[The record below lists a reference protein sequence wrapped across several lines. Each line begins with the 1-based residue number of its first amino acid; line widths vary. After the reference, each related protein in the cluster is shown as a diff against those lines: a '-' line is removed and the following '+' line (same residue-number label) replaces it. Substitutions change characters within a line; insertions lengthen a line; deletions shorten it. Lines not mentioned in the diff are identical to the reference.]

1 MSKPQTCSICQDP
14 IEVNWMGWAD
24 GHNAMPVN
32 DGRCCDRCNDS
43 IVIHARIELAK
54 EFWTDEWPLGKMTD
68 TIKAAVK
75 DGRQEAVRS
84 DG

>member
-1 MSKPQTCSICQDP
+1 MSSTSSGPASV
-14 IEVNWMGWAD
+14 E
-24 GHNAMPVN
+24 
-32 DGRCCDRCNDS
+32 
-43 IVIHARIELAK
+43 
-54 EFWTDEWPLGKMTD
+54 EFWTDEWPLGKLTDEWPLGKMTD

>member
-1 MSKPQTCSICQDP
+1 MLKPQTCAICQDP
-14 IEVNWMGWAD
+14 IE
-24 GHNAMPVN
+24 
-32 DGRCCDRCNDS
+32 
-43 IVIHARIELAK
+43 
-54 EFWTDEWPLGKMTD
+54 EFWTDEWPLEKMTD